1 MVQTLVCDDA
11 AQFKLLTDNIALF
24 WVHEG
29 RHYKKLS
36 PFIAC
41 HQKVLDKF
49 LDDLWNY
56 YRDLLAYQD
65 SPSQQTADKLR
76 YKFWKLFDT
85 DSSYQQLDERKRLT
99 LLKISESPYVLED
112 PELPLHNNPAELAAR
127 TMVQGGNISHATQ
140 TLEGTQSWDTF
151 MSLVTTTCK
160 LGISLFE
167 YIRDRICKVG
177 NIPYLANIFYKE
189 SALNPSGCSWMPE

>member
-29 RHYKKLS
+29 RYYKKLS

-56 YRDLLAYQD
+56 Y
-65 SPSQQTADKLR
+65 
-76 YKFWKLFDT
+76 
-85 DSSYQQLDERKRLT
+85 
-99 LLKISESPYVLED
+99 
-112 PELPLHNNPAELAAR
+112 
-127 TMVQGGNISHATQ
+127 
-140 TLEGTQSWDTF
+140 
-151 MSLVTTTCK
+151 
-160 LGISLFE
+160 
-167 YIRDRICKVG
+167 
-177 NIPYLANIFYKE
+177 
-189 SALNPSGCSWMPE
+189 

>member
-11 AQFKLLTDNIALF
+11 AQFKLLIDNIALF
-24 WVHEG
+24 WVDEG

-65 SPSQQTADKLR
+65 SPSQQTADKLQ

-85 DSSYQQLDERKRLT
+85 DSSYQQLDGRKRLT
-99 LLKISESPYVLED
+99 LLKISELLYVLED
-112 PELPLHNNPAELAAR
+112 PELPLHNNLAELAAR
-127 TMVQGGNISHATQ
+127 TMVQGCNISYAT
-140 TLEGTQSWDTF
+140 
-151 MSLVTTTCK
+151 
-160 LGISLFE
+160 
-167 YIRDRICKVG
+167 
-177 NIPYLANIFYKE
+177 
-189 SALNPSGCSWMPE
+189 